1 MDEKMNE
8 PVINNEKVRQ
18 QWVEEKLKNIPKGWK
33 ILDAGAG
40 EQQYKK
46 YCSHLNYIS
55 QDFAAY
61 NPNSIDEGLQM
72 NKWDYGMLDIVSDIT
87 QIPVEDRSFD
97 AILCTEV
104 FEHIPDPISA
114 MKEFARIIKPKG
126 KLILTA
132 PFCSMTHFAP
142 YHFYSGFNKYFYQTH
157 LSNLGFEIIEMT
169 PNGNYFDYM
178 HQEISR
184 LPHVMNNSK
193 PGSINYLTKFLV
205 SQLTKIC
212 LRFSKMDKDTNELMC
227 FGYHVVAVK
236 L

>member
-1 MDEKMNE
+1 MVEKMKG
-8 PVINNEKVRQ
+8 PVIINERVRQ
-18 QWVEEKLKNIPKGWK
+18 QWVEEKLKSVPKGLK

-46 YCSHLNYIS
+46 FCSHLNYVS

-61 NPNSIDEGLQM
+61 NPSSINEGLQM
-72 NKWDYGMLDIVSDIT
+72 NHWDYGVLDIVCDIT
-87 QIPVEDRSFD
+87 QIPVEDESFD
-97 AILCTEV
+97 VILCTEV

-114 MKEFARIIKPKG
+114 MKEFARIIKPNG
-126 KLILTA
+126 KLIITA

-157 LSNLGFEIIEMT
+157 LPNLGFKIIEMT

-178 HQEISR
+178 YQEISR
-184 LPHVMNNSK
+184 LPHLMKNSRLGIMK
-193 PGSINYLTKFLV
+193 YFTRFLV
-205 SQLTKIC
+205 SQLTKRC
-212 LRFSKMDKDTNELMC
+212 LRFSMKDVDTSELMC